1 MRLALNFP
9 RIDPTRGG
17 AETYV
22 VDLCRSL
29 VQAGHQVDLYAESWK
44 AGSLPPEVS
53 CIAVTAPGRSRQR
66 QIWNFALNSAA
77 AIDQTQYDCTV
88 GFINTYAH
96 DVIIPQGG
104 VHAGSLEANSRRFA
118 NPLSRRVCP
127 GQDAQPQVFYL
138 PGDRAPAVCTGS
150 PGPGRRGQ

>member
-29 VQAGHQVDLYAESWK
+29 IRAGHHVDLYAASWNAESL
-44 AGSLPPEVS
+44 AAEVR
-53 CIAVTAPGRSRQR
+53 CVEVAAIGRTRNQR
-66 QIWNFALNSAA
+66 IWNFARNSEEALA
-77 AIDQTQYDCTV
+77 RGSYDCTV
-88 GFINTYAH
+88 GFINTWAH

-104 VHAGSLEANSRRFA
+104 VHEIG
-118 NPLSRRVCP
+118 
-127 GQDAQPQVFYL
+127 
-138 PGDRAPAVCTGS
+138 RAHV
-150 PGPGRRGQ
+150 